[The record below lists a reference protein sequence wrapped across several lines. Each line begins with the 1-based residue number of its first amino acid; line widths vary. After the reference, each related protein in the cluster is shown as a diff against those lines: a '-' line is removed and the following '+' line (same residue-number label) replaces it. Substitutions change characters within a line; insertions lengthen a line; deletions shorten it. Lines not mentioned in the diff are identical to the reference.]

1 MTIWNTNILINE
13 ITAETTPLFKAV
25 KNDDANIFIPLIRYE
40 TAYILSPQLSAQ
52 ADYCHNLQIFLQ
64 DNRQ

>member
-25 KNDDANIFIPLIRYE
+25 KNDDANIFTPLIRYE
-40 TAYILSPQLSAQ
+40 TAYILIASVVSSSRLLS
-52 ADYCHNLQIFLQ
+52 
-64 DNRQ
+64 

>member
-40 TAYILSPQLSAQ
+40 TAYILIASVVQLK
-52 ADYCHNLQIFLQ
+52 QIMS
-64 DNRQ
+64 

>member
-25 KNDDANIFIPLIRYE
+25 KNDEANIFTPLIRYE
-40 TAYILSPQLSAQ
+40 TAYILIASVVSSSRLLS
-52 ADYCHNLQIFLQ
+52 
-64 DNRQ
+64 